1 MDTIAQK
8 IEKGY
13 VKQYD
18 TIEALAEDNGID
30 AEQLQKTI
38 DAYNQAADAGEPI
51 PALEYELA
59 ADKATKV
66 ENAPFYI

>member
-13 VKQYD
+13 VKLYD

-38 DAYNQAADAGEPI
+38 DAYNQAADAGEPH
-51 PALEYELA
+51 PRPG
-59 ADKATKV
+59 V
-66 ENAPFYI
+66 